1 MQAIFPAHGKPL
13 RLRLTDTSYKPA
25 NMPTP
30 DSKAALWQAILS
42 LMQRHYGEE
51 NLLRL
56 SKEAKIGL
64 GSTSRLKAQETSV
77 GVDLIDKVAAR
88 FKLEPWQLL
97 VPGFDADRPPEL
109 ATISPIAL
117 DVARMLDAI
126 PDDDR
131 KRRTYALI
139 VQLVEFG
146 SVHTEP
152 EPQPR
157 GIELTPNHKPEHSQ

>member
-1 MQAIFPAHGKPL
+1 MPA
-13 RLRLTDTSYKPA
+13 
-25 NMPTP
+25 P
-30 DSKAALWQAILS
+30 DSKATLWQAILS
-42 LMQRHYGEE
+42 LMQRNYGEE

-77 GVDLIDKVAAR
+77 GVDLIDKVAGR

-97 VPGFDADRPPEL
+97 VPGFDAENPPEL
-109 ATISPIAL
+109 AKLSPLAL

-139 VQLVEFG
+139 VQLIQFG

-152 EPQPR
+152 ELQPS
-157 GIELTPNHKPEHSQ
+157 GSAHTTNHTPEHSQ

>member
-1 MQAIFPAHGKPL
+1 MPA
-13 RLRLTDTSYKPA
+13 
-25 NMPTP
+25 P

-97 VPGFDADRPPEL
+97 VPGFDADKPPEL

-146 SVHTEP
+146 STHAEP
-152 EPQPR
+152 EPQPPEPER
-157 GIELTPNHKPEHSQ
+157 QPTQKPAHSQ

>member
-1 MQAIFPAHGKPL
+1 MQDIFPDSGKYLALSSDAMPAH
-13 RLRLTDTSYKPA
+13 
-25 NMPTP
+25 
-30 DSKAALWQAILS
+30 DSKAALWQSILA

-56 SKEAKIGL
+56 SKEAHIGL

-88 FKLEPWQLL
+88 FKLQPWQLL
-97 VPGFDADRPPEL
+97 VPEFDADNPPEL
-109 ATISPIAL
+109 AKISPIAL

-146 SVHTEP
+146 SAARDEP
-152 EPQPR
+152 EQSPPESALR
-157 GIELTPNHKPEHSQ
+157 PTDKPAHNR